1 VKISAVVV
9 PARRKSAITASRN
22 IVTSS
27 GRQGASRSYFAFADS
42 GILEVHSGYLATRG
56 TQRYYLGDGGGGDGD
71 GGGGGVGGGVGGGD
85 DGGGGGGDGSG
96 SGSDSRLTDS
106 AEMTRLM
113 RSRKK

>member
-1 VKISAVVV
+1 
-9 PARRKSAITASRN
+9 
-22 IVTSS
+22 
-27 GRQGASRSYFAFADS
+27 
-42 GILEVHSGYLATRG
+42 LATRG

-85 DGGGGGGDGSG
+85 DGGGDGSG

-113 RSRKK
+113 KSRKK